1 MTILPAVPPASVSE
15 GGARAAIAAVAAAF
29 TEFDADLESTDPLAW
44 PGYRS
49 QLAGAR
55 ARTGEPDAVVCGDAR
70 IGLVD
75 VVLIAF
81 DSGFMGGSIGVAGG
95 QKIADAF
102 ARAVA
107 LRRPVVSLV
116 ASGGCRMQEGLRALA
131 GMQRIAAAAER
142 ARAAGIAHV
151 SVVRDAVTGGAWA
164 ALAAAADVVLA
175 LPGATVAF
183 AGHRVRGASGSD
195 AFTADGKL
203 ARGQVDQVVAEP
215 DLRATLMLALE
226 LLTDGARRNPV
237 AAPVPTALGRA
248 DLPHTGW
255 AAVRRARASERPRA
269 TAYLDDYF
277 DARLSLSG
285 DRAGGRDAG
294 MLCGLGRRDGRA
306 IAFVAQTGTPNTPAG
321 FRTAARVIRLAD
333 RLGLPILT
341 LVDTPGAANDDDAEA
356 AAIGPALADAFAAV
370 AAARVPVTTLVIG
383 EGGSG
388 GALALASTEDLW
400 MTPDSY
406 FAVIA
411 PEAAAAILKRGPA
424 DAPAIAGH
432 LRLRP
437 QDLVE
442 LGIVRGV
449 AAGGT
454 P

>member
-1 MTILPAVPPASVSE
+1 MTAIPAFEPAPVS
-15 GGARAAIAAVAAAF
+15 GARGAIAAVASAF
-29 TEFDADLESTDPLAW
+29 AEFDADLESTDPLAW

-49 QLAGAR
+49 ELARAC
-55 ARTGEPDAVVCGDAR
+55 ARTGERDSVVCGDAR

-75 VVLIAF
+75 AVLIAF
-81 DSGFMGGSIGVAGG
+81 DAGFMGGSIGAAGG

-102 ARAVA
+102 ARAVR

-116 ASGGCRMQEGLRALA
+116 ASGGCRMQEGLRALT
-131 GMQRIAAAAER
+131 GMQRIAAAAQR

-151 SVVRDAVTGGAWA
+151 SVLRDPVTGGAWA
-164 ALAAAADVVLA
+164 ALAAAADVILA

-183 AGHRVRGASGSD
+183 AGHRVRGASESD
-195 AFTADGKL
+195 AFTAAGKL
-203 ARGQVDQVVAEP
+203 AHGQVDQVVAEP

-226 LLTDGARRNPV
+226 LLTGGARRYP
-237 AAPVPTALGRA
+237 APASVPTALGRA
-248 DLPHTGW
+248 DRPPTGS

-285 DRAGGRDAG
+285 DRAGGHDPG
-294 MLCGLGRRDGRA
+294 MLCGLGRRDGRT

-341 LVDTPGAANDDDAEA
+341 LVDTPGAANDDDAEG
-356 AAIGPALADAFAAV
+356 AAIGPAIAEAFAAV
-370 AAARVPVTTLVIG
+370 AAASVPVTTLAIG

-388 GALALASTEDLW
+388 GALAITSTDDLW

-424 DAPAIAGH
+424 DAPTIAGQ

-442 LGIVRGV
+442 LGIVRGIAPG
-449 AAGGT
+449 AAS
-454 P
+454 

>member
-248 DLPHTGW
+248 
-255 AAVRRARASERPRA
+255 AVRRARASERPRA